1 VPHRTPASGPS
12 HFPSDGSRHLRTP
25 FPAIA
30 TDPETAAAL
39 LPQVTLLDTRD
50 EAAFARGHLPGSGR
64 MTIEEFGERRAELP
78 PRTAHVLV
86 VHDEP
91 EQARAGAEAVGAL
104 GYPHTRWLSSP
115 LAVLAAAAGSALD
128 TGPAVRLWRPSPF
141 LERVLPRLPRGRSL
155 DLAAGTSRESVFL
168 AMHGREAEAWDHDD
182 DALES
187 ARKLARR
194 NGVGIRTHVI
204 ELESGAM
211 PDAGGGWDIVMVFR
225 FLHRPLFPWIESAV
239 APGGVLVY
247 ETFLTGQERF
257 GSPKQKRFLLESG
270 ELRRAF
276 PALAVEEY
284 EEGAPDLFPVMARL
298 FARRPI

>member
-1 VPHRTPASGPS
+1 MRTA
-12 HFPSDGSRHLRTP
+12 

-30 TDPETAAAL
+30 TDPETAAAI
-39 LPQVTLLDTRD
+39 LPQVTLLDARD

-64 MTIEEFGERRAELP
+64 MAIEEFADRRAELP

-86 VHDEP
+86 VHDDP
-91 EQARAGAEAVGAL
+91 ERSRESAEAIGAL
-104 GYPHTRWLSSP
+104 GYPHTRWLDAP
-115 LAVLAAAAGSALD
+115 LAALAAAAGLELVARA
-128 TGPAVRLWRPSPF
+128 AVRLWRPSPF
-141 LERVLPRLPRGRSL
+141 LERVLPRLPQGRSL

-168 AMHGREAEAWDHDD
+168 AMHGRDAEAWDHDD

-187 ARKLARR
+187 ARRLARR
-194 NGVGIRTHVI
+194 NGVGIRTRVI

-211 PDAGGGWDIVMVFR
+211 PDPGGGWDIVMAFR

-276 PALAVEEY
+276 PALEVEDY

-298 FARRPI
+298 FARRPIQGSAAAGPPFVRSSERPGLT